1 MLSSMSCTTYTHQK
15 RKAHHKLMKDVVS
28 EAGMHMM
35 TYGPCVAYQK
45 VQGTYLL
52 TACTRT

>member
-1 MLSSMSCTTYTHQK
+1 MSCTFYTHQK

-45 VQGTYLL
+45 VQGTYML